1 MGQYPVIFLSLKNVE
16 ESSFEH
22 AKYQMMELIAKE
34 AARYSVLRENEIERL
49 TNGEVIEK
57 ELRLDLTYDE
67 IDQSI
72 ENLWSVLFTTGYLT
86 QAGRSFNRSKSAVT
100 RSIF

>member
-16 ESSFEH
+16 GSSFEH

-57 ELRLDLTYDE
+57 ELCLDLTYDE

-86 QAGRSFNRSKSAVT
+86 QAGRRFNRSKSAVT

>member
-16 ESSFEH
+16 GSSFEH

-49 TNGEVIEK
+49 TNGEVIEN
-57 ELRLDLTYDE
+57 T
-67 IDQSI
+67 
-72 ENLWSVLFTTGYLT
+72 
-86 QAGRSFNRSKSAVT
+86 SAVPEAN
-100 RSIF
+100 